1 MNWLLYSQIDDLK
14 ENDGVGLLEVGSCG
28 LHIMHNAFRKVCET
42 TETHTFPLKF
52 CTHRWLENVAA
63 ADKALDLLPS
73 LKLYLKAIEE
83 KKFNKPVCKSFQT
96 VKECLSDPFL
106 PCQRSF
112 FASQARQVELFLLKY
127 QADKPLMPL
136 LACDLQDMIQRLLS
150 RFIKSKTLDS
160 CSTAGRLIHLD
171 VSSVADH
178 VQPAKIEQGLNTD
191 SQLIKVKNT
200 KAVSERMCSFFKWN
214 ARTF

>member
-1 MNWLLYSQIDDLK
+1 M
-14 ENDGVGLLEVGSCG
+14 
-28 LHIMHNAFRKVCET
+28 
-42 TETHTFPLKF
+42 
-52 CTHRWLENVAA
+52 
-63 ADKALDLLPS
+63 
-73 LKLYLKAIEE
+73 KLYLKAIEE

-106 PCQRSF
+106 PCQLSF

-171 VSSVADH
+171 VSSVVDH

-191 SQLIKVKNT
+191 SQLIKVKNA
-200 KAVSERMCSFFKWN
+200 KAVSERDVLIFQMECKNFLIGTVKILQDKSPLKYSLVQNFRFLNPLAFKCKD
-214 ARTF
+214 ACKTKMK